1 MVRSGSIGCGD
12 FGKTEVMTDN
22 QKAMDRAKKQPKHPW
37 RVWQGT
43 ADQARS
49 EKAKAEVMVPLHSRV
64 IR

>member
-1 MVRSGSIGCGD
+1 
-12 FGKTEVMTDN
+12 MTDN
-22 QKAMDRAKKQPKHPW
+22 QKAMARAKKQPKHPW

-49 EKAKAEVMVPLHSRV
+49 EKAKAEVVVPMHSRV